1 MNDSK
6 SVEDV
11 LRDFRKGYKTC
22 AFKYGDWECS
32 FVPLNADEEN
42 QILIQVE
49 SSSNFPN
56 DTVKKMKLP
65 LMKMKKLM
73 LTAANKESVNMIPG
87 FLDAL
92 SSTEIEVLYD
102 QYIAGCHQ
110 VNSSFEDLTA
120 NQFNDYIEAVKKN
133 PAKVSDLSIFQLR
146 AIGQYFL
153 AEILPTV
160 KDAGG
165 N

>member
-1 MNDSK
+1 MIESK
-6 SVEDV
+6 SVEDI

-22 AFKYGDWECS
+22 VFEYGDWRCP
-32 FVPLNADEEN
+32 FIPLNADEEN
-42 QILIQVE
+42 RILIQVE
-49 SSSNFPN
+49 SDGVFPN
-56 DTVKKMKLP
+56 DKVKRLKLP
-65 LMKMKKLM
+65 LMQMKKLM
-73 LTAANKESVNMIPG
+73 LTAANKETTNMTQS

-102 QYIAGCHQ
+102 QYIIGCHQ
-110 VNSSFEDLTA
+110 VNRSFEDLTA
-120 NQFNDYIEAVKKN
+120 NQFNEYIDAVKKN
-133 PAKVSDLSIFQLR
+133 PAKVNDLSIFQLK

>member
-1 MNDSK
+1 MIESK
-6 SVEDV
+6 SVEDI
-11 LRDFRKGYKTC
+11 LRDFRKGYKDCKFT
-22 AFKYGDWECS
+22 YGDWSCP

-42 QILIQVE
+42 AILIQTE

-56 DTVKKMKLP
+56 EQVKRMKLP
-65 LMKMKKLM
+65 LMQMKKLM
-73 LTAANKESVNMIPG
+73 LTAANKQATNMTQG

-102 QYIAGCHQ
+102 QYITGCHQ
-110 VNSSFEDLTA
+110 VNREFEDLTQD
-120 NQFNDYIEAVKKN
+120 QFNEILASVKKN
-133 PAKVSDLSIFQLR
+133 PAKVSDLSIFQLK
-146 AIGQYFL
+146 AIGKYFL

-160 KDAGG
+160 KDVGG